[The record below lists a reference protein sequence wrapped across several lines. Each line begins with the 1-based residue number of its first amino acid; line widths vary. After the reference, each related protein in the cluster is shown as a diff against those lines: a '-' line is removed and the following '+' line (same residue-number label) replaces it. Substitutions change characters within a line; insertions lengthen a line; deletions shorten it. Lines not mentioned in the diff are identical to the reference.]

1 MNPQIQVGRHLGN
14 ISPTPKISKYKR
26 PGLMVI
32 GTERANNSEFSTAT
46 NQDFYL
52 LRYDSLMG
60 RKFLE
65 WNQN

>member
-1 MNPQIQVGRHLGN
+1 
-14 ISPTPKISKYKR
+14 
-26 PGLMVI
+26 MVI
-32 GTERANNSEFSTAT
+32 GTERANNSELSTLT

-52 LRYDSLMG
+52 LEYGPLMQ